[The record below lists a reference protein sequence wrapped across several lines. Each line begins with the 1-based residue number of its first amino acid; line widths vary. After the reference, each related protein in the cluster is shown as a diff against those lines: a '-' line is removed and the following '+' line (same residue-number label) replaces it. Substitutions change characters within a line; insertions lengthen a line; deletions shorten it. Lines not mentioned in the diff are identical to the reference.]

1 MKKKIVAALMASVMC
16 LSMLAGCGNNDD
28 GQQGG
33 NSGNSGSSEG
43 TSSTPTSSDN
53 SSSPDA
59 SQPSGEGDA
68 NAQGWEQTWP
78 DGQKITWLVRDDNV
92 DPKDSRYQQLIA
104 VEKIEEMFHVDIEF
118 IIFNGKADDA
128 KEQYMTMVTTD
139 PLPDV
144 IAYLN
149 EEMYKN
155 TENGKNGITG
165 LKEMGV
171 IPQRLNEIIES
182 KMPNLSKILE
192 DHPDIARDMSD
203 SNGDYLY
210 FQRIN
215 PLDVTGIVASN
226 DTGLVMR
233 KDWLDEVG
241 MEVPTNMAEW
251 EEVLRAFKT
260 LGDDK
265 IPFDAYSS
273 GIQLFEGAFGMM
285 SGIYIDPDTGKV
297 EYGARTQKYK
307 AYLETMNRWHT
318 EGLMAEAF
326 DENGNATKG
335 TGDDNVLSSI
345 AGSWKGLAN
354 NGGEGSKFEGKLR
367 TEKGQPN
374 ATLVA
379 VPWPATEDGKVYSPR
394 AVSRKQ
400 RETEI
405 ITVDAA
411 KEPEKMD
418 AIATII
424 DYMYSEEGSVLL
436 TWGEEG
442 VTFETDE
449 LGNRRLTEYGNEQ
462 LELPGNTGKPQRY
475 KMYGNQSGGFPSYG
489 CFDVNLA
496 TRNEWY
502 VNAATTWVEDTS
514 FELGYP
520 GSISVSVD
528 TSNSQLDTYIA
539 EMKWKF
545 ITGQEPLSNF
555 DTYVAEL
562 ERMGISDIVKA
573 YQDAYDIYLSK

>member
-1 MKKKIVAALMASVMC
+1 MKKKIVAALMASIMC

-28 GQQGG
+28 Q
-33 NSGNSGSSEG
+33 SGSSG
-43 TSSTPTSSDN
+43 SGSGSGSGTPTSSTT
-53 SSSPDA
+53 PA
-59 SQPSGEGDA
+59 PSGDQSSGSGSGEAD
-68 NAQGWEQTWP
+68 NKQTWTQTWP

-118 IIFNGKADDA
+118 IIFNGKAKDA
-128 KEQYMTMVTTD
+128 AEQYMTMVSTD

-155 TENGKNGITG
+155 TENGKTGITG
-165 LKEMGV
+165 LKEMGI
-171 IPQRLNEIIES
+171 IPQRLNEIIET
-182 KMPNLSKILE
+182 KMPNLNKILTE
-192 DHPDIARDMSD
+192 HPDIAKDMSD

-241 MEVPTNMAEW
+241 LEVPKNMDDW
-251 EEVLRAFKT
+251 YNVLTAFKQ

-273 GIQLFEGAFGMM
+273 GIQMFEAAFGMT

-297 EYGARTQKYK
+297 EHGARTQKYK
-307 AYLETMNRWHT
+307 EYLETLYKWHT

-326 DENGNATKG
+326 DENGKATKG

-374 ATLVA
+374 AELVA
-379 VPWPATEDGKVYSPR
+379 VPWPATKDGKVYSPR
-394 AVSRKQ
+394 TVSRKQ

-418 AIATII
+418 AIAAVI

-442 VTFETDE
+442 VTFVTDD
-449 LGNRRLTEYGNEQ
+449 LGNRSLTEYGNEQ

-489 CFDVNLA
+489 CFDINLA

-502 VNAATTWVEDTS
+502 VNAATTWVEGTDFS
-514 FELGYP
+514 LGYP

-528 TSNSQLDTYIA
+528 SSNSQLDQYIG

-562 ERMGISDIVKA
+562 ERMGISDVVAA
-573 YQDAYDIYLSK
+573 YQAAYDAYLAK